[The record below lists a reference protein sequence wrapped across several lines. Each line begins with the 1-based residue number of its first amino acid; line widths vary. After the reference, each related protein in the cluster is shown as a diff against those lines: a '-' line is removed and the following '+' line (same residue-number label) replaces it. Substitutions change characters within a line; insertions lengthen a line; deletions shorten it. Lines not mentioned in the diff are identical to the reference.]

1 MTQKPAPLET
11 SAGSIEDFP
20 SQLVVLLYD
29 QALASLG
36 AAIDAISKGEIEARC
51 RATEEVAEVI
61 HLLHQSLDM
70 ENGGVVA
77 QNLDQIY
84 TLIITQLPVLNL
96 RNDAQIA
103 HDLVQLLMPL
113 RDSWAELDARI
124 RHDVEEAEAALVRSI
139 APPTAANDTGRFTVV
154 AR

>member
-1 MTQKPAPLET
+1 MTQTPAPQET
-11 SAGSIEDFP
+11 SNGSIEDFP

-29 QALASLG
+29 QALESLG
-36 AAIDAISKGEIEARC
+36 AAIDAIAKGDIEARC
-51 RATEEVAEVI
+51 KATEEVAEVI

-84 TLIITQLPVLNL
+84 TLVITQLPVLNL
-96 RNDAQIA
+96 RNDEQIA
-103 HDLVQLLMPL
+103 HDLVQVLLPL

-124 RHDVEEAEAALVRSI
+124 RHDVEEAEAGLVRSMT
-139 APPTAANDTGRFTVV
+139 PPPAANDADRLTVV
-154 AR
+154 AP